1 MLPLYRL
8 RLPVR
13 GLGIGR
19 PHYSHRR
26 YYVQNICE
34 GFIDLAVALPI
45 PTSFPAYS
53 TTIIVVTLLSRLAM
67 LPVSIWVHLLLLYHP
82 NGQ

>member
-1 MLPLYRL
+1 MLPLYRP

-13 GLGIGR
+13 GLGFGR
-19 PHYSHRR
+19 PHHSNRR

-45 PTSFPAYS
+45 PTSCPAYS
-53 TTIIVVTLLSRLAM
+53 TTIILVTLLSRLAM
-67 LPVSIWVHLLLLYHP
+67 LPVSIWVHFLFLYHP
-82 NGQ
+82 DSQ